1 MINDLIENFFK
12 DSDFKVIELLKKGD
26 KDNKILEIYVD
37 RPEIFS
43 IDEITAL
50 TRGINEEFDENYKEN
65 DIAKI
70 SVSSPGADKPYKY
83 FWQMLKHKGRTM
95 EVTLND
101 GTIETGKLI
110 ELNSGNE
117 TFELEVKDEKKK
129 TVVHNKQYSFKDIS
143 EIKAKLLFK

>member
-1 MINDLIENFFK
+1 MINDLIEDFFK
-12 DSDFKVIELLKKGD
+12 DSDFKVVELLKKGD

-37 RPEIFS
+37 RIENFT

-50 TRGINEEFDENYKEN
+50 TRGINEQFDENYREN

-83 FWQMLKHKGRTM
+83 FWQMLKHKGRPM

-101 GTIETGKLI
+101 GTQITGKLV
-110 ELNSGNE
+110 ELNPENE
-117 TFELEVKDEKKK
+117 TFELEVRDEKKK
-129 TVVHNKQYSFKDIS
+129 SVLRNLQYSFKDIS

>member
-1 MINDLIENFFK
+1 MINSIIENFFK

-37 RPEIFS
+37 RTENFT

-50 TRGINEEFDENYKEN
+50 TRGINEQFDENYREN

-83 FWQMLKHKGRTM
+83 FWQMIKHKGRPM
-95 EVTLND
+95 EVTMPD
-101 GTIETGKLI
+101 GTQITGKLV
-110 ELNSGNE
+110 ELNADNK
-117 TFELEVKDEKKK
+117 TFELEVRDEKKK
-129 TVVHNKQYSFKDIS
+129 NLLLNKQFSFKDIT